1 MTSTRNR
8 NAWMW
13 LAIAAVAV
21 VSLARIE
28 AGGNTTVYTNP
39 VLALL
44 AGQQTASPVSAA
56 GSPQMV
62 KIGAARNGVYL
73 HDASSGAWTAMLPV
87 LFVGLVVPLTLSSP
101 QSILS
106 LGRAPLLPAL
116 PEKFQRP
123 PPALL

>member
-1 MTSTRNR
+1 
-8 NAWMW
+8 MW

-28 AGGNTTVYTNP
+28 AGGNATVHTNP

-44 AGQQTASPVSAA
+44 AGQQNTSAISA

-87 LFVGLVVPLTLSSP
+87 LFVGLVVPLTPISARSS
-101 QSILS
+101 LS
-106 LGRAPLLPAL
+106 LGRTPARPKLLR
-116 PEKFQRP
+116 KFQRP

>member
-1 MTSTRNR
+1 
-8 NAWMW
+8 MW

-21 VSLARIE
+21 VSLARVE
-28 AGGNTTVYTNP
+28 AGGSATVCANP

-44 AGQQTASPVSAA
+44 AGQQDGSAVSAA

-62 KIGAARNGVYL
+62 KIGAARSGVYL

-87 LFVGLVVPLTLSSP
+87 MFVGLVVPLTLSS
-101 QSILS
+101 QWTILS
-106 LGRAPLLPAL
+106 LGRTPLFPEL